1 MKRRS
6 LFVYLTILLSFV
18 GTLKAQNVSDI
29 LSKYT
34 DANGQKFIQ
43 PVADVFGAS
52 MNTGLFSG
60 AYIPQSKFTMSL
72 SLVTMV
78 AFIPES
84 KKSFMAVPLDDNF
97 GSEAVETST
106 IFGSADGAVIE
117 GPAGMKYY
125 FPGGFEMSEVPYA
138 APQLTIG
145 SLFGTDLTVRF
156 FQYDMGGDFGKLKM
170 SGFGV
175 RHSVSQYFENLPVDL
190 AFGVYYQ
197 AFKMGTILDATSTM
211 FSAQASKDLSVFTF
225 YGGLAYEK
233 STFDIEYVFDQD
245 TNDKFYVSTTGG
257 NSVRLTLGVKANLG
271 PVRLNVDYN
280 LADQSV
286 LSAGLGFAIGDRHK
300 KVEEAKTVIQ

>member
-1 MKRRS
+1 MKKRS
-6 LFVYLTILLSFV
+6 VSVFILIFLSLI
-18 GTLKAQNVSDI
+18 GSLRAQNVSDI

-43 PVADVFGAS
+43 PVADVFGAN

-60 AYIPQSKFTMSL
+60 AFIPQKKFTMSL

-84 KKSFMAVPLDDNF
+84 KKSFMAMPLDDNF
-97 GSEAVETST
+97 GTEAVETST
-106 IFGSADGAVIE
+106 IFGSADGAVIN
-117 GPAGMKYY
+117 GPAGTKYY
-125 FPGGFEMSEVPYA
+125 FPGGFEMSQIPFA

-145 SLFGTDLTVRF
+145 SLYGTDLTARF
-156 FQYDMGGDFGKLKM
+156 FMYDLGGDFGKLNM
-170 SGFGV
+170 TGFGL
-175 RHSVSQYFENLPVDL
+175 RHSVSQYFETLPVDL

-197 AFKMGTILDATSTM
+197 TFKIGTILDASSTM

-225 YGGLAYEK
+225 YGGLSYEK
-233 STFDIEYVFDQD
+233 STFDIRYVFDQE
-245 TNDKFYVSTTGG
+245 TNDEFFVSTTGG

-286 LSAGLGFAIGDRHK
+286 LSAGLGFAIGDRRK
-300 KVEEAKTVIQ
+300 KVEEAKTIIQ